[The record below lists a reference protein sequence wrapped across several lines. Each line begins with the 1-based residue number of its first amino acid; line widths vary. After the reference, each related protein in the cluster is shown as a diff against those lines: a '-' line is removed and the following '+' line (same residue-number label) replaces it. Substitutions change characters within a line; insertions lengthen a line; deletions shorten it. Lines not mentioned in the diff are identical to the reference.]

1 MIIDFRDFFN
11 SSHAQLV
18 EIWSQEEQDIIVNIV
33 KEVENHLVLAAGQYF
48 YWWTGLKDINDDGNW
63 FWDSSKYFLII
74 QYFIKTTQS
83 RREKTSLY

>member
-33 KEVENHLVLAAGQYF
+33 KEVESHLVLAVGQYF

>member
-18 EIWSQEEQDIIVNIV
+18 EIWSQEEQDIIVGIV
-33 KEVENHLVLAAGQYF
+33 KEVENHLVLAEDQYL

-63 FWDSSKYFLII
+63 FWESSKYFLII
-74 QYFIKTTQS
+74 LHFIKTT
-83 RREKTSLY
+83 